1 MKVWVVELGKLRREM
16 HGFYTTYMGYICCP
30 FVRKHPYSYSF
41 MKTTMEKNVLLKNWA
56 TNVTGLTTKI
66 PYKLPK
72 FQRIEI
78 YIYIYD
84 VIEGVDLKLRKVRG
98 T

>member
-16 HGFYTTYMGYICCP
+16 HGFYTNYQ
-30 FVRKHPYSYSF
+30 SF
-41 MKTTMEKNVLLKNWA
+41 YLFMQTTMHNILLLKNWA
-56 TNVTGLTTKI
+56 TNVTGLMKKV

-78 YIYIYD
+78 YMYIYD
-84 VIEGVDLKLRKVRG
+84 VIEGVYLKLRKVRG